1 MQGEREKASANKS
14 LGRFDLSDIPSAPR
28 GQPQIDVTFDIDAN
42 GILNVSAKDKAT
54 GKEQSIVIKASSGL
68 SDEEVDKMVKDAEA
82 HAEEDREFHEL
93 VDARN
98 QGENL
103 VHSTEK
109 SITELGGE
117 VIVVS
122 QFTLHAKTKKGNR
135 PSYIK
140 AARPEQAIPLY
151 QQFKE
156 DLALAIGRQVQS
168 GEFGAEMKVSLIND
182 GPVTILIDTKNK
194 E

>member
-1 MQGEREKASANKS
+1 MRVVIQRVSESAVVIDNEKVASINKGLLILLGIEIEDTKDDAVWLANKIS
-14 LGRFDLSDIPSAPR
+14 QLRIF
-28 GQPQIDVTFDIDAN
+28 
-42 GILNVSAKDKAT
+42 
-54 GKEQSIVIKASSGL
+54 
-68 SDEEVDKMVKDAEA
+68 SDEEGVM
-82 HAEEDREFHEL
+82 
-93 VDARN
+93 N
-98 QGENL
+98 
-103 VHSTEK
+103 K
-109 SITELGGE
+109 SILEVNAE

-151 QQFKE
+151 EQFKK
-156 DLALAIGRQVQS
+156 DLSLSIGNEVQS
-168 GEFGAEMKVSLIND
+168 GEFGANMQVSLIND